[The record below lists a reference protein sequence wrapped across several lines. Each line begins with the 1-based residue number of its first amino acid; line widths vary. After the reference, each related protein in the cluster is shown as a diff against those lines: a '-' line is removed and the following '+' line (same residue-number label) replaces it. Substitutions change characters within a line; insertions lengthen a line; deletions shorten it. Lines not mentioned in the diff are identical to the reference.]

1 MWLSGVFVRA
11 SFVSSLRDANVIATA
26 GEALQLSAQFA
37 GLSLLP
43 RLLVGLQ
50 GNQILGLIN
59 VGNRVV
65 PSFSCDLSGLVRCK
79 NEELRKSGL
88 HPSAPSRGV

>member
-11 SFVSSLRDANVIATA
+11 SFVSSRRDANVIATA

-43 RLLVGLQ
+43 RLLVDLQ

-59 VGNRVV
+59 VVIRW
-65 PSFSCDLSGLVRCK
+65 F
-79 NEELRKSGL
+79 LR
-88 HPSAPSRGV
+88 SRAISLAW